1 MSEEQTQQLLYQ
13 MQMLEGYFSELIQK
27 EEAIISVIREA
38 SSAVVSLKAIDN
50 KTDSETLVPMGL
62 GTFVKTKLIPNQKLI
77 LNVGAG
83 IAIEKDQNYAINFLE
98 SRLKEFQ
105 VALQETGGQKQQ
117 VSASLEQG
125 KQQMNQLLA
134 ASRSK
139 K

>member
-27 EEAIISVIREA
+27 EEAIISVFREA

-83 IAIEKDQNYAINFLE
+83 VAIEKDQNYAINFLE
-98 SRLKEFQ
+98 SRLKEMQ
-105 VALQETGGQKQQ
+105 VALQEIGGQKQQ

>member
-1 MSEEQTQQLLYQ
+1 MSEEKTQQLLYQ
-13 MQMLEGYFSELIQK
+13 MQMLEGYFSELTQK
-27 EEAIISVIREA
+27 EESIISVIREA
-38 SSAVVSLKAIDN
+38 SSAIVSLKAIDD

-98 SRLKEFQ
+98 SRLKEMQ
-105 VALQETGGQKQQ
+105 VALQEIGGQKQQ

>member
-83 IAIEKDQNYAINFLE
+83 VAIEKDQNYAINFLE

-105 VALQETGGQKQQ
+105 VALQDISGQKQQ

-125 KQQMNQLLA
+125 KQQMNQLIA

>member
-1 MSEEQTQQLLYQ
+1 MSEEKTQQLLYQ

-27 EEAIISVIREA
+27 EEAIISLFREA

-62 GTFVKTKLIPNQKLI
+62 GTFVKTKLIPDQKLI

-83 IAIEKDQNYAINFLE
+83 VAIEKDQNYAINFLE
-98 SRLKEFQ
+98 SRLKEMQ
-105 VALQETGGQKQQ
+105 VALQEIGGQKQQ

>member
-13 MQMLEGYFSELIQK
+13 MQMLEGYFSELMQK
-27 EEAIISVIREA
+27 EQAIISVIREA

-105 VALQETGGQKQQ
+105 VALQDITGQKQQ

>member
-27 EEAIISVIREA
+27 EQAIISVIREA

-98 SRLKEFQ
+98 SRLKEMQ
-105 VALQETGGQKQQ
+105 VALQEIGGQKQQ

-125 KQQMNQLLA
+125 KQQMNQLMA

>member
-1 MSEEQTQQLLYQ
+1 MSEQQTQQLLSQ
-13 MQMLEGYFSELIQK
+13 MQMLEGYFSEIVQK

-77 LNVGAG
+77 LNIGAG

-105 VALQETGGQKQQ
+105 VALQDISGQKQQ

>member
-27 EEAIISVIREA
+27 EQAIISVFREA

-83 IAIEKDQNYAINFLE
+83 VAIEKDQNYAINFLE
-98 SRLKEFQ
+98 SRLKEMQ
-105 VALQETGGQKQQ
+105 VALQEIGGQKQQ

>member
-1 MSEEQTQQLLYQ
+1 MSEDQTQQLLYQ

-27 EEAIISVIREA
+27 EQAIISVIREA

-105 VALQETGGQKQQ
+105 VALQDIDGQKQQ

>member
-1 MSEEQTQQLLYQ
+1 MSEDKTQQLLYQ

-27 EEAIISVIREA
+27 EEAIISVFREA

-83 IAIEKDQNYAINFLE
+83 VAIEKDQNYAINFLE
-98 SRLKEFQ
+98 SRLKEMQ
-105 VALQETGGQKQQ
+105 VALQEIGGQKQQ

-125 KQQMNQLLA
+125 KQQMNQLMA

>member
-13 MQMLEGYFSELIQK
+13 MQMLEGYFSEIVQK

-77 LNVGAG
+77 LNIGAG

-105 VALQETGGQKQQ
+105 VALQDISGQKQQ

>member
-27 EEAIISVIREA
+27 EQAIISVIREA

-105 VALQETGGQKQQ
+105 VALQDIAGQKQQ

>member
-1 MSEEQTQQLLYQ
+1 MSEEKTQQLLYQ
-13 MQMLEGYFSELIQK
+13 MQMLEGYFSELTQK
-27 EEAIISVIREA
+27 EGAIISIIKEA
-38 SSAVVSLKAIDN
+38 SSAINSLKSIDN
-50 KTDSETLVPMGL
+50 KTDDEMLVPMGL
-62 GTFVKTKLIPNQKLI
+62 GTLVKTKLIPNQKLI

-83 IAIEKDQNYAINFLE
+83 VAIEKDQNYAINFLE
-98 SRLKEFQ
+98 SRLKEMQ
-105 VALQETGGQKQQ
+105 VALQEIDGQKQQ